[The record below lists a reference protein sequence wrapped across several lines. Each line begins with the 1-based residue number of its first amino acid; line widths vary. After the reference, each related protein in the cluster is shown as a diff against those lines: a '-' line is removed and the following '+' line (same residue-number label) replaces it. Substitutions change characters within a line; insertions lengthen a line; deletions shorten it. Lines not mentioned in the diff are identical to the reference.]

1 MRQVSR
7 TSRRPAQWC
16 APGAAAVNAQV
27 LVADDAAL
35 WTFLQEVVR
44 PMAGVLETD
53 CTLEIKVHK
62 LWFDT
67 TPST

>member
-1 MRQVSR
+1 VFF
-7 TSRRPAQWC
+7 
-16 APGAAAVNAQV
+16 QV

-44 PMAGVLETD
+44 PMAGVLETK

-67 TPST
+67 TPDT